1 MPRRLSEEDRAVW
14 DRVARSA
21 RRLHNQLHGAVPEV
35 PVAEPMAAAATPE
48 VPRTSP
54 APRTLRPHGKPGRPE
69 PSVRLD
75 LALPLDQA
83 LAAAPIRMDAGV
95 HRRLARGQLV
105 PEARIDLHGMT
116 REQARQALTGFL
128 MSAHAR
134 GVRLVLAITGKG
146 GRAVDDDLAPLIR
159 RPGAIRHDL
168 PHWLSSPPL
177 RPLVLDLRPAH
188 RTHGGTGAF
197 YIYLRRAR

>member
-21 RRLHNQLHGAVPEV
+21 RRLHNQLHGAVPEAPLAEGKGAER
-35 PVAEPMAAAATPE
+35 PVTPQP
-48 VPRTSP
+48 PRP
-54 APRTLRPHGKPGRPE
+54 APRTLRAPGRAE
-69 PSVRLD
+69 PAVRLD
-75 LALPLDQA
+75 LAVPLDQA

-188 RTHGGTGAF
+188 RTHGGAGAF